1 MENARV
7 IAPHFS
13 RYTMLGGLSMK
24 IVVQTG
30 DHVSREDLEYFASK
44 IPSAWRR
51 FFETIVV
58 YGSRE
63 KDSKISYH
71 EKEKVLGV
79 HVPSAYKGTSED
91 LLEEMAIS
99 LAALSDMGHVP
110 DRLPTSR
117 VKEYKAMWADI
128 QGKGNDAT

>member
-1 MENARV
+1 
-7 IAPHFS
+7 
-13 RYTMLGGLSMK
+13 MK

-30 DHVSREDLEYFASK
+30 DHVGRAELEYFVSK

-51 FFETIVV
+51 LFETIVV

-63 KDSKISYH
+63 EDSRISYH
-71 EKEKVLGV
+71 EKEKQLGV
-79 HVPSAYKGTSED
+79 HVPSAYKGTTED

-99 LAALSDMGHVP
+99 LAAVNDMGHVP
-110 DRLPTSR
+110 DRLPSSR

-128 QGKGNDAT
+128 KGTANGAT

>member
-1 MENARV
+1 
-7 IAPHFS
+7 
-13 RYTMLGGLSMK
+13 MK

-30 DHVSREDLEYFASK
+30 DHVGREELEYFVSK
-44 IPSAWRR
+44 IPSAWRY

-63 KDSKISYH
+63 EDSRISYH
-71 EKEKVLGV
+71 KKEKVLGV
-79 HVPSAYKGTSED
+79 HVPNTYKGTSED

-99 LAALSDMGHVP
+99 VAALNDMGHVP

-117 VKEYKAMWADI
+117 VNEYKAMWADI